1 MHTIQKNGMEVCMQE
16 NYFKQKMLVRNTF
29 KDKFR
34 GASSDYDEK
43 CLPQSEASNRTGFAS
58 QQQKV
63 PFSMAI
69 ENKELAHK
77 C

>member
-1 MHTIQKNGMEVCMQE
+1 MEVSTQE
-16 NYFKQKMLVRNTF
+16 NYCKQKLLVRNTF

-43 CLPQSEASNRTGFAS
+43 CYPQSEASDRTGLAT

-69 ENKELAHK
+69 ENKELVHK